1 MTRAPR
7 SHREACTSHAHNPSQ
22 LTIRLPPAQPAQ
34 YSCVCN
40 DCDRETWWQK
50 LGFDK
55 WRRGSAS
62 NTNDRNLASTP
73 STKPH
78 TSHVDTIKKTMP
90 RSVWSVVVVFFF
102 PPYYNALAAL
112 NFRFITFDRWFSGCL
127 YSNSSSSFGTLRNLL
142 NYTISRQTRSSFP
155 SYQKKSKYITM

>member
-1 MTRAPR
+1 MEFAYAELLWFACRRAHLILSASFLHRVRWAPIRLR
-7 SHREACTSHAHNPSQ
+7 SRHLLREKRR
-22 LTIRLPPAQPAQ
+22 LRLPPAQPAQ

-50 LGFDK
+50 LGLDK

-78 TSHVDTIKKTMP
+78 TSHVDTMKKTMP
-90 RSVWSVVVVFFF
+90 RSVVVVFFF
-102 PPYYNALAAL
+102 PSFLKFESPQLV
-112 NFRFITFDRWFSGCL
+112 
-127 YSNSSSSFGTLRNLL
+127 SSRHIAGVQRKAGQENG
-142 NYTISRQTRSSFP
+142 RRSAG
-155 SYQKKSKYITM
+155 